1 MSSENQTLR
10 ANVDTL
16 LEVANVAAAHAA
28 TALSRLTDRTIL
40 ITVPDLLLGPLPD
53 LLYGPADND
62 RELLGVEMRILGQ
75 VRGRILYLMPKD
87 DAGVLANLLL
97 GQASLEENPSDDLT
111 ESCLQETANILGGAY
126 TGALARMTG
135 HDVMLSVPRLR
146 VGKLVDLLSTSSH
159 GEPLENESAFCVTTS
174 MSAREVHP
182 RLAGRLVLV
191 SDEVALAAI
200 LEAVRLTAAQA

>member
-1 MSSENQTLR
+1 MSFENQTLR
-10 ANVDTL
+10 TNVDTL

-28 TALSRLTDRTIL
+28 TALSRLTDRIIL
-40 ITVPDLLLGPLPD
+40 ITVPDLLLGPLPE
-53 LLYGPADND
+53 LLFSPAENGQ
-62 RELLGVEMRILGQ
+62 ELLGVEMRILGQ
-75 VRGRILYLMPKD
+75 VRGRILYLMPKG

-97 GQASLEENPSDDLT
+97 GQASLDENPSDDLT
-111 ESCLQETANILGGAY
+111 ASCLQETANILGGAY

-146 VGKLVDLLSTSSH
+146 VGSLVDLLSTSSH
-159 GEPLENESAFCVTTS
+159 GEPPENESAFCVTTS
-174 MSAREVHP
+174 LSAREVHP

-200 LEAVRLTAAQA
+200 LEAVRLTAAQE